1 MHARWQEARHP
12 DSAVSASPVPKIA
25 HHCGPPVPAA
35 GRGDTMP
42 GLCPVKP
49 FGVKGCILALNGDH
63 VALPLGPK
71 GWWGEITSF
80 RAVRL
85 ACVIRFRD
93 NIITGAATVHSTFV
107 LSRVWVQVGGV
118 PCWRSV
124 GGAPQR
130 RAFGGGVLH
139 PALCWT
145 LTHPIHLSHG
155 GPRCGSR
162 CTWGG
167 SG

>member
-1 MHARWQEARHP
+1 
-12 DSAVSASPVPKIA
+12 
-25 HHCGPPVPAA
+25 
-35 GRGDTMP
+35 MP

-107 LSRVWVQVGGV
+107 LSRVWAW
-118 PCWRSV
+118 WRALLEV
-124 GGAPQR
+124 R
-130 RAFGGGVLH
+130 RRGSPTARLRWEVLH

-145 LTHPIHLSHG
+145 LTSLKLYVPWRTPVWLTVYVG
-155 GPRCGSR
+155 GIGVGLPPRATFRSGF
-162 CTWGG
+162 WGPMEG
-167 SG
+167 VLGLAGFA

>member
-1 MHARWQEARHP
+1 
-12 DSAVSASPVPKIA
+12 
-25 HHCGPPVPAA
+25 
-35 GRGDTMP
+35 MP

-49 FGVKGCILALNGDH
+49 FGVKGCTLALNGDH

-107 LSRVWVQVGGV
+107 LSRVWAWWRALLEVRRRASPTARLRRGGVAPGFVLDTHPPNTLVPWRTPVWLTVYVGGIGV
-118 PCWRSV
+118 GLPPRATFRS
-124 GGAPQR
+124 GFWGPME
-130 RAFGGGVLH
+130 GVLGL
-139 PALCWT
+139 A
-145 LTHPIHLSHG
+145 G
-155 GPRCGSR
+155 FA
-162 CTWGG
+162 
-167 SG
+167 